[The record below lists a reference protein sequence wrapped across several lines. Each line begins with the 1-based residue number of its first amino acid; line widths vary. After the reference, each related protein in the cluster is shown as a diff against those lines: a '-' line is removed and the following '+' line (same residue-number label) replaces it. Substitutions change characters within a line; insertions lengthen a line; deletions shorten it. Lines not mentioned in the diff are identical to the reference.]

1 VFQNAKFWH
10 TLLSSVRVS
19 RVQGAEIEDEEGVL
33 KYMTKSE
40 IEKQRSC
47 LLVVTHRYRVIERN
61 DITPFI
67 KTIRTKVVLMP
78 SETQLILYSDSYFFR
93 HYTI

>member
-1 VFQNAKFWH
+1 
-10 TLLSSVRVS
+10 
-19 RVQGAEIEDEEGVL
+19 VQGAEIEYEEGVQ
-33 KYMTKSE
+33 KYMIKSE

-67 KTIRTKVVLMP
+67 KTIR
-78 SETQLILYSDSYFFR
+78 Y
-93 HYTI
+93 